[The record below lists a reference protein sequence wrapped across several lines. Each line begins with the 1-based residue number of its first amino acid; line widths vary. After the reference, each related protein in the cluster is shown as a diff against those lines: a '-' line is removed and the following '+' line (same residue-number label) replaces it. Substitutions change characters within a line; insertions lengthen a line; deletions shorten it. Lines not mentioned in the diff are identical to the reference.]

1 MNNNTNNTNAIVNDV
16 DAWRNAA
23 LALSQGLSN
32 QTELV
37 NILNSKIKE
46 LTEKCEKLEKENKEL
61 LLSSKNIMNDNN
73 KVQMKVEEN
82 ETEEVMTKVTFRNF
96 HYFCD
101 DILFIDGEIKL
112 QDLPN
117 EMKRIFEG
125 KCTTHFAKCEPVI
138 HDCLVEIGDKGSYIE
153 IEILNSNY
161 GKTHTIKDF
170 IDTYNSFI
178 KTCMN

>member
-1 MNNNTNNTNAIVNDV
+1 MNNNMNNNETTIFDV
-16 DAWRNAA
+16 EAWRNSAI
-23 LALSQGLSN
+23 ALSKALSN

-37 NILNSKIKE
+37 DILNNKIKE
-46 LTEKCEKLEKENKEL
+46 LSERCEKLEKENKEL
-61 LLSSKNIMNDNN
+61 LLSSKNNMND
-73 KVQMKVEEN
+73 KVQMKVEEK
-82 ETEEVMTKVTFRNF
+82 TEEVMTKVTFHNY

-117 EMKRIFEG
+117 VMKRIFEG
-125 KCTTHFAKCEPVI
+125 KCTTHFAKCDPVI

-153 IEILNSNY
+153 ILDSNY